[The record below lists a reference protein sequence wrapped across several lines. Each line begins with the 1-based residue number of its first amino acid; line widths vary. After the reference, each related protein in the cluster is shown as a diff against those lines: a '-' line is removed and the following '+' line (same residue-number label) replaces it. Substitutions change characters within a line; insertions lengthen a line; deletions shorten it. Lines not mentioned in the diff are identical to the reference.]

1 MLSAAAIMKP
11 QWTEHFAISYEHA
24 SLGRATCLSVRNS
37 NKTKYFIL
45 AMLRNRCRAAG
56 ADNST
61 FRKSWRQNREGTSA
75 KATPRRHRKREV
87 QSPRFR
93 CAVSALRLCLRE
105 LGVMISES
113 WRRLCGF
120 VALRLC
126 FRSSALIASA
136 SLIHA
141 SDENNAENDNVP
153 AHGTNLANFMIFYS
167 SRKVNATCS
176 MCQYGLEQV
185 RSRRRKA
192 AAPIRIRE
200 ADVVTAKP

>member
-37 NKTKYFIL
+37 NKTKYLIL
-45 AMLRNRCRAAG
+45 AMLRNRCRAAA

-105 LGVMISES
+105 LGVTTSAS
-113 WRRLCGF
+113 RLRPCGF
-120 VALRLC
+120 VASRLRFC
-126 FRSSALIASA
+126 SSGLVAAA
-136 SLIHA
+136 FLIH
-141 SDENNAENDNVP
+141 SDDEDIGNNGNVQ
-153 AHGTNLANFMIFYS
+153 AHGTDLANFKFFFP
-167 SRKVNATCS
+167 
-176 MCQYGLEQV
+176 
-185 RSRRRKA
+185 A
-192 AAPIRIRE
+192 AKEKRNML
-200 ADVVTAKP
+200 DVSVLA